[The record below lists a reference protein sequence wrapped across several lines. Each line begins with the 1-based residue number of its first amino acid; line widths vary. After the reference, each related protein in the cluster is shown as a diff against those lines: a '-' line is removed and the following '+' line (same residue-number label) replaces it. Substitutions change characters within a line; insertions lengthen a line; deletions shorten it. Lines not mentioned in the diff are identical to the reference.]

1 MNAKNILL
9 THFSARYPKFPPE
22 FGIVDPSTPS
32 SPRSRSRSPPRPP
45 VVAAAFDCSKF
56 RIGDMW
62 KLSMY
67 MPAIEQCFHETKEEG
82 EDEEVV
88 ASEW

>member
-1 MNAKNILL
+1 MNDAYRMHARNILL

-22 FGIVDPSTPS
+22 FGVKDVRGAPGA
-32 SPRSRSRSPPRPP
+32 P

-67 MPAIEQCFHETKEEG
+67 MPAIEQCFSETKEEG
-82 EDEEVV
+82 DEDEVINTD
-88 ASEW
+88 W

>member
-1 MNAKNILL
+1 MNACNILL

-22 FGIVDPSTPS
+22 FVVKEHRGSAPIVA
-32 SPRSRSRSPPRPP
+32 
-45 VVAAAFDCSKF
+45 VAFDCSRF

-67 MPAIEQCFHETKEEG
+67 MPAIEQCFMETKEEEG
-82 EDEEVV
+82 EEEIVQ
-88 ASEW
+88 ASW